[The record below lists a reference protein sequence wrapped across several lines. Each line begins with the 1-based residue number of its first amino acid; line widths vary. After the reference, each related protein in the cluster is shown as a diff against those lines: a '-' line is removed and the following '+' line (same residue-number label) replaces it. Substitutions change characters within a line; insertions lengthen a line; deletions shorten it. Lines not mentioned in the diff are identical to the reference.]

1 MSNDLFFY
9 LFNNFIGG
17 ADDEEMSMNYLNL
30 DLNNN
35 NSLRKFL
42 QDEIIPFM
50 KLIFFD
56 SERRFRNSFRKV
68 GKW

>member
-50 KLIFFD
+50 KLIFL
-56 SERRFRNSFRKV
+56 
-68 GKW
+68 